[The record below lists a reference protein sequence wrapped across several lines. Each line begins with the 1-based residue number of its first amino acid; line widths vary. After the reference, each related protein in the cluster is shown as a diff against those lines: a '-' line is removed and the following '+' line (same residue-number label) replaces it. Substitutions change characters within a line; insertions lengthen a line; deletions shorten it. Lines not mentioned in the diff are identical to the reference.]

1 MNLKNKKELASRV
14 LGVGKGRIFF
24 DSANLKEIKEAITKQ
39 DILELHKEK
48 IILIKDKH
56 GRLNGKKVKKR
67 KRGPG
72 KRKKNLKKRKEK
84 YMILTRKLR
93 GYILELK
100 KQEKISKERYRELR
114 KKIKASEFK
123 SKSNLKESLKNENR

>member
-1 MNLKNKKELASRV
+1 MNLNKKKQLASRV
-14 LGVGKGRIFF
+14 LMVGKNRIVF
-24 DSANLKEIKEAITKQ
+24 DISRLSEIKEAITKQ